1 MNTLHTT
8 PETTT
13 AIASANTGRRWFAG
27 IAALG
32 GVALL
37 STAAAAQ
44 GLGHGGHGGRGRNPE
59 EMAKHM
65 QARINFL
72 ITAVDGTPEQ
82 KERLLALHK
91 TAMTEL
97 QPVRAQL
104 RKARKDG
111 MALLSEAT
119 INRSAVEQLRVSQIQ
134 LGDTL
139 SKRMTQLMI
148 EAAEVLN
155 PAQRT
160 KLADLMKQR
169 GDRPGRNWG
178 GSKG

>member
-8 PETTT
+8 PESST
-13 AIASANTGRRWFAG
+13 APASTGRRWFAG

-32 GVALL
+32 GMALL
-37 STAAAAQ
+37 SSAATAQ
-44 GLGHGGHGGRGRNPE
+44 GLGHGDRGRSPE
-59 EMAKHM
+59 DMAKHM
-65 QARINFL
+65 QSRINFL

-91 TAMTEL
+91 TAMAEL
-97 QPVRAQL
+97 QPLRMQL
-104 RKARKDG
+104 RKVRQDG

-119 INRSAVEQLRVSQIQ
+119 INRSAVEQLRVSQVQ

-160 KLADLMKQR
+160 KLAELMRQR
-169 GDRPGRNWG
+169 GERHGRSWG
-178 GSKG
+178 AKG

>member
-1 MNTLHTT
+1 MNTLHAA
-8 PETTT
+8 PETTAT
-13 AIASANTGRRWFAG
+13 STPANTGRRWFAG

-44 GLGHGGHGGRGRNPE
+44 GLGHGGRGRSPE

-97 QPVRAQL
+97 HPLRAQL
-104 RKARKDG
+104 RKARHDG

-119 INRSAVEQLRVSQIQ
+119 INRSAVEQLRLSQIQ
-134 LGDTL
+134 LGDAL

-160 KLADLMKQR
+160 KLAELMKQR
-169 GDRPGRNWG
+169 GDRPGRGWG
-178 GSKG
+178 GAKG

>member
-1 MNTLHTT
+1 MKHNTATLQTAPSPAAAHT
-8 PETTT
+8 
-13 AIASANTGRRWFAG
+13 SRRWFAG
-27 IAALG
+27 LAALG

-37 STAAAAQ
+37 SGAAAAQ
-44 GLGHGGHGGRGRNPE
+44 GHGGRQHSPE
-59 EMAKHM
+59 DQAKHM
-65 QARINFL
+65 QGRINFL

-91 TAMTEL
+91 TAMAEL
-97 QPVRAQL
+97 QPLRTQL
-104 RKARKDG
+104 RKVRHDG
-111 MALLSEAT
+111 VALLSEAT
-119 INRSAVEQLRVSQIQ
+119 INRSAVEQLRVSQVQ

-160 KLADLMKQR
+160 KLAALMKQR
-169 GDRPGRNWG
+169 GERHGRPWG
-178 GSKG
+178 GLKG